1 MAVAESR
8 LIPPGLAESRIRKQ
22 SVFGPLLP
30 DRTPGCVA
38 RLRVDARC
46 SRDPGEKCGL
56 NCEQKFAAL
65 PRRGMPNLTIRSMK
79 DWRRTSQI
87 QKFTLDTNC
96 LIDVEDGRPAAIYV
110 KQILRAALDGIA
122 DVAMVASSASERQ
135 KDNSF
140 LTRFEYFEHRRKVLG
155 FDHVPIIHPLLR
167 WDIGFWDQGLYASA
181 TSEARENLIYR
192 ILFPNS
198 PIEWPDYAAQQ
209 AVQIE
214 DLNSRAYRRCVTRFS
229 TRKRIGHT
237 ISMIE
242 MCL

>member
-1 MAVAESR
+1 M
-8 LIPPGLAESRIRKQ
+8 G
-22 SVFGPLLP
+22 
-30 DRTPGCVA
+30 
-38 RLRVDARC
+38 
-46 SRDPGEKCGL
+46 
-56 NCEQKFAAL
+56 
-65 PRRGMPNLTIRSMK
+65 
-79 DWRRTSQI
+79 QI

-214 DLNSRAYRRCVTRFS
+214 DLNSRAYRRWRNQILDAQAYWAHDFNDRDVFVTSDKRFHKLQES
-229 TRKRIGHT
+229 PHFPKACILEPYEAVRLI
-237 ISMIE
+237 
-242 MCL
+242 